1 MSENVSGSRSE
12 GRLKWFAL
20 IATCFGILMA
30 LLDVTVVNVA
40 LPVLQTDL
48 NASFP
53 DLQWVI
59 DAYTITL
66 AVFLV
71 TAGRLGD
78 VFGRKRL
85 FIAGLGIFTI
95 GSLLCALSANFT
107 IGGLS
112 NIQILWGA
120 RVIQGLGG
128 SIMLPV
134 SLSIISATFQGR
146 ERGTAIGI
154 WGATTGLATAIGP
167 VVGGL
172 LVEKVSWQS
181 IFYLNVPIGV
191 VGILLS
197 IWAIRESRD
206 EDAPRAV
213 DFFGLAT
220 ITSGLF
226 CLVLG
231 LIQGESKGWGSAYI
245 IILFSVA
252 VVSLIIF
259 VIGELR
265 IRNPMLDPRLFKNRS
280 FTGAAIVAFSL
291 SAGLYSLLFFLTL
304 YLQNSLAFDPLQ
316 TGLRL
321 LPLSAIVLF
330 IAPISGNL
338 IGRIGPRPIMFVGMT
353 VLAVAVLLMTRISG
367 NYQQSD
373 WLVLLPAFFLAG
385 LGNGLVNPPI
395 STVAVGTVSPARA
408 GMASGV
414 NTVARQVGVAF
425 GIAFW
430 GALLATRY
438 NGYVRDKVQALNAPQ
453 LGDSVKGKI
462 IDGVQNAGATA
473 GSTGLKGGGGSFQ
486 NSPVYGKVQDIA
498 RASFVDGTVDVLRL
512 AAILLAVGALAAL
525 VLVRN
530 SDLVGHSE
538 NAAEKNE
545 SKDRNKYEDK
555 NGERDG
561 FDPLLGGIALAYMS
575 ERLEDQ
581 DGDSPRL
588 VSAAANLLPGEEGSD
603 GERARRAG
611 RQILRPLAVRLLQD
625 GVKKKEENTNGDT
638 EQGKS

>member
-1 MSENVSGSRSE
+1 M
-12 GRLKWFAL
+12 KWLAL
-20 IATCFGILMA
+20 VATCFGILMA

-40 LPVLQTDL
+40 LPVLQDDL
-48 NASFP
+48 SASFP

-85 FIAGLGIFTI
+85 FIAGLAIFTI
-95 GSLLCALSANFT
+95 GSLLCALSADFT
-107 IGGLS
+107 IGSFS
-112 NIQILWGA
+112 NIQVLWGA

-134 SLSIISATFQGR
+134 SLSIISATFEGR

-181 IFYLNVPIGV
+181 IFYLNIPIGV

-197 IWAIRESRD
+197 VWAIRESRD

-213 DFFGLAT
+213 DLFGLAT
-220 ITSGLF
+220 ITAGLF
-226 CLVLG
+226 CLVLA
-231 LIQGESKGWGSAYI
+231 LIQGESKGWSSAYI
-245 IILFSVA
+245 ITLFSVA
-252 VVSLIIF
+252 AVSLIVF
-259 VIGELR
+259 VVGELR

-280 FTGAAIVAFSL
+280 FTGAAITAFCL

-321 LPLSAIVLF
+321 LPLSAVVLF
-330 IAPISGNL
+330 IAPLSGNL
-338 IGRIGPRPIMFVGMT
+338 TSRIGPRPILFTGMAF
-353 VLAVAVLLMTRISG
+353 LAVAVLLMTRISG
-367 NYQQSD
+367 QYQQSD
-373 WLVLLPAFFLAG
+373 WILLLPAFFLAG
-385 LGNGLVNPPI
+385 VGNGLVNPPI
-395 STVAVGTVSPARA
+395 STVAIGTVSPAKA

-438 NGYVRDKVQALNAPQ
+438 NNYVKDKIQALNTPR
-453 LGDSVKGKI
+453 LDDSTKSKI
-462 IDGVQNAGATA
+462 IDGVQNAGTTA

-486 NSPVYGKVQDIA
+486 NSPIYGQVQDIA

-512 AAILLAVGALAAL
+512 ASILLAVGALAAL
-525 VLVRN
+525 FLIRN
-530 SDLVGHSE
+530 SDLVGQSKEPDTAKGH
-538 NAAEKNE
+538 ADRDTQGGEK
-545 SKDRNKYEDK
+545 K
-555 NGERDG
+555 
-561 FDPLLGGIALAYMS
+561 I
-575 ERLEDQ
+575 
-581 DGDSPRL
+581 
-588 VSAAANLLPGEEGSD
+588 
-603 GERARRAG
+603 
-611 RQILRPLAVRLLQD
+611 
-625 GVKKKEENTNGDT
+625 
-638 EQGKS
+638 

>member
-1 MSENVSGSRSE
+1 MSESVSASRSE

-20 IATCFGILMA
+20 VATCFGILMA

-40 LPVLQTDL
+40 LPVLQKDL

-85 FIAGLGIFTI
+85 FIAGLGIFTT

-107 IGGLS
+107 IGGFS

-120 RVIQGLGG
+120 RIIQGLGG

-146 ERGTAIGI
+146 QRGTAIGI

-197 IWAIRESRD
+197 IWAIRETRD

-213 DFFGLAT
+213 DLFGLAT
-220 ITSGLF
+220 ITVGLF

-245 IILFSVA
+245 IILFAVA
-252 VVSLIIF
+252 AASLMLFVV
-259 VIGELR
+259 GELR
-265 IRNPMLDPRLFKNRS
+265 IKNPMLDPRLFKNRS

-321 LPLSAIVLF
+321 LPLSAVVLF
-330 IAPISGNL
+330 IAPLSGNL
-338 IGRIGPRPIMFVGMT
+338 TGRIGPRAIMFTGMALLT
-353 VLAVAVLLMTRISG
+353 VAVLLMTRISG

-373 WLVLLPAFFLAG
+373 WVLLLPAFFMAG

-438 NGYVRDKVQALNAPQ
+438 NKYVHDKVQALNSPG
-453 LGDSVKGKI
+453 LSGSLKSKI
-462 IDGVQNAGATA
+462 IDGVQSAGTTA
-473 GSTGLKGGGGSFQ
+473 GSTGLKGGGGQAGSFQ
-486 NSPVYGKVQDIA
+486 NSPVYGTVQQIA
-498 RASFVDGTVDVLRL
+498 RASFVDGTVDVLKL

-525 VLVRN
+525 FLIRS
-530 SDLVGHSE
+530 SDLVGNSE
-538 NAAEKNE
+538 QSVAEE
-545 SKDRNKYEDK
+545 SGKRESL
-555 NGERDG
+555 
-561 FDPLLGGIALAYMS
+561 DPLLGGIALAYMS
-575 ERLEDQ
+575 ERLETAN
-581 DGDSPRL
+581 GESPRL
-588 VSAAANLLPGEEGSD
+588 VSAAANLIPEQEGSDYDSD
-603 GERARRAG
+603 GERARLAG
-611 RQILRPLAVRLLQD
+611 QRILRPLAIRLLLD
-625 GVKKKEENTNGDT
+625 GMGKNKENTNGHAERGPET
-638 EQGKS
+638 PG

>member
-1 MSENVSGSRSE
+1 MSENVSEPRS
-12 GRLKWFAL
+12 GGFLKWLAL
-20 IATCFGILMA
+20 VATCFGILMA

-40 LPVLQTDL
+40 LPVLQDDL

-85 FIAGLGIFTI
+85 FIAGLAIFTI
-95 GSLLCALSANFT
+95 GSLLCALSADFT
-107 IGGLS
+107 IGSLS
-112 NIQILWGA
+112 NIQVLWGA

-134 SLSIISATFQGR
+134 SLSIISATFEGR

-181 IFYLNVPIGV
+181 IFYLNIPIGV

-213 DFFGLAT
+213 DLFGLAT
-220 ITSGLF
+220 ITAGLF
-226 CLVLG
+226 CLVLA
-231 LIQGESKGWGSAYI
+231 LIQGESKGWSSAYI

-252 VVSLIIF
+252 AVSLIVF
-259 VIGELR
+259 VVGELR

-280 FTGAAIVAFSL
+280 FTGAAITAFCL

-321 LPLSAIVLF
+321 LPLSAVVLF
-330 IAPISGNL
+330 IAPLSGNL
-338 IGRIGPRPIMFVGMT
+338 TGRIGPRPILFTGMAF
-353 VLAVAVLLMTRISG
+353 LAVAVLLMTRISG
-367 NYQQSD
+367 QYQQSD
-373 WLVLLPAFFLAG
+373 WILLLPAFFLAG
-385 LGNGLVNPPI
+385 VGNGLVNPPI
-395 STVAVGTVSPARA
+395 STVAIGTVSPAKA

-438 NGYVRDKVQALNAPQ
+438 NNYVKDKIQALNAPR
-453 LGDSVKGKI
+453 LDDSTKSKI
-462 IDGVQNAGATA
+462 IDGVQNAGTTA

-486 NSPVYGKVQDIA
+486 NSPIYGQVQDIA

-512 AAILLAVGALAAL
+512 ASILLAVGALSAL
-525 VLVRN
+525 FLIRN
-530 SDLVGHSE
+530 SDLVGQ
-538 NAAEKNE
+538 
-545 SKDRNKYEDK
+545 SKKPDTSKGHADRDT
-555 NGERDG
+555 
-561 FDPLLGGIALAYMS
+561 
-575 ERLEDQ
+575 Q
-581 DGDSPRL
+581 
-588 VSAAANLLPGEEGSD
+588 GEE
-603 GERARRAG
+603 
-611 RQILRPLAVRLLQD
+611 
-625 GVKKKEENTNGDT
+625 KKI
-638 EQGKS
+638 

>member
-1 MSENVSGSRSE
+1 MSESASEQRSE

-20 IATCFGILMA
+20 AATCFGILMA

-40 LPVLQTDL
+40 LPVLQRDL
-48 NASFP
+48 NASFQ

-85 FIAGLGIFTI
+85 FISGLGIFTV
-95 GSLLCALSANFT
+95 GSLLCALSADFT

-112 NIQILWGA
+112 NIQVLWGA
-120 RVIQGLGG
+120 RALQGVGG

-134 SLSIISATFQGR
+134 SLSIISATFEGR

-197 IWAIRESRD
+197 AWAIRESRD
-206 EDAPRAV
+206 EDAPRSV
-213 DFFGLAT
+213 DLFGLAT
-220 ITSGLF
+220 ITAGLF

-231 LIQGESKGWGSAYI
+231 LIQGQDKGWESAYI
-245 IILFSVA
+245 IILFAVA
-252 VVSLIIF
+252 AVSLVLF
-259 VIGELR
+259 VVGELKV
-265 IRNPMLDPRLFKNRS
+265 RNPMLDPRLFKNKS
-280 FTGAAIVAFSL
+280 FTGATITAFSL

-330 IAPISGNL
+330 IAPVAGNL
-338 IGRIGPRPIMFVGMT
+338 SSRIGPRPVLFTGM
-353 VLAVAVLLMTRISG
+353 VLLTGAVLLMTRISG
-367 NYQQSD
+367 EYQQSD
-373 WLVLLPAFFLAG
+373 WVVLLPAFIIAG

-395 STVAVGTVSPARA
+395 STVAVGTVRPAKA

-414 NTVARQVGVAF
+414 NTVARQIGVAF

-438 NGYVRDKVQALNAPQ
+438 NGYVRDKVQALNAPG
-453 LGDSVKGKI
+453 LSDSAKSRI
-462 IDGVQNAGATA
+462 IDGVQNAGTAA
-473 GSTGLKGGGGSFQ
+473 GSAGLKGGGAQAGSFQ
-486 NSPVYGKVQDIA
+486 NSPVYGRIQDIA
-498 RASFVDGTVDVLRL
+498 RASFVDGTVDILRL
-512 AAILLAVGALAAL
+512 AAILLGIGALAAL
-525 VLVRN
+525 FLIRN
-530 SDLVGHSE
+530 SDLVGQS
-538 NAAEKNE
+538 
-545 SKDRNKYEDK
+545 
-555 NGERDG
+555 
-561 FDPLLGGIALAYMS
+561 
-575 ERLEDQ
+575 DQ
-581 DGDSPRL
+581 PDAPD
-588 VSAAANLLPGEEGSD
+588 E
-603 GERARRAG
+603 
-611 RQILRPLAVRLLQD
+611 
-625 GVKKKEENTNGDT
+625 KKK
-638 EQGKS
+638 

>member
-1 MSENVSGSRSE
+1 MSENMSE
-12 GRLKWFAL
+12 PRPGGFLKWLAL
-20 IATCFGILMA
+20 VATCFGILMA

-40 LPVLQTDL
+40 LPVLQSELD
-48 NASFP
+48 ASFS

-85 FIAGLGIFTI
+85 FIAGLGIFTT
-95 GSLLCALSANFT
+95 GSLLCALSADFT

-134 SLSIISATFQGR
+134 SLSIISATFEGR

-154 WGATTGLATAIGP
+154 WGATTGLATAVGP

-181 IFYLNVPIGV
+181 IFYLNIPIGL

-197 IWAIRESRD
+197 VWAIRESRD
-206 EDAPRAV
+206 EGAPRAV
-213 DFFGLAT
+213 DLFGLAT
-220 ITSGLF
+220 ITVGLF

-231 LIQGESKGWGSAYI
+231 LIQGESKGWSSAYI
-245 IILFSVA
+245 ITLFSVA
-252 VVSLIIF
+252 AVSLIVF
-259 VIGELR
+259 VVGELR
-265 IRNPMLDPRLFKNRS
+265 IKNPMLDPRLFKNRS
-280 FTGAAIVAFSL
+280 FTGAAITAFCL

-304 YLQNSLAFDPLQ
+304 YLQNSLAFNPLQ

-330 IAPISGNL
+330 VAPLAGNL
-338 IGRIGPRPIMFVGMT
+338 TGRIGPRPILFAGMAA
-353 VLAVAVLLMTRISG
+353 LAIAVLLMTRISG
-367 NYQQSD
+367 QYQQSD
-373 WLVLLPAFFLAG
+373 WILLLPAFFLAG
-385 LGNGLVNPPI
+385 IGNGLVNPPI
-395 STVAVGTVSPARA
+395 STVAVGTVRPAKA

-438 NGYVRDKVQALNAPQ
+438 NNYVQDRIQALNAPR
-453 LGDSVKGKI
+453 LDDSTKSKI
-462 IDGVQNAGATA
+462 IDGVQSAGTTA

-486 NSPVYGKVQDIA
+486 NSPVYGQVQDIA
-498 RASFVDGTVDVLRL
+498 RASFVDGTVDILRL
-512 AAILLAVGALAAL
+512 AAILLAIGALAAL
-525 VLVRN
+525 FLVRS
-530 SDLVGHSE
+530 SDLVGQSE
-538 NAAEKNE
+538 KPGTADENSQGEKKQ
-545 SKDRNKYEDK
+545 S
-555 NGERDG
+555 
-561 FDPLLGGIALAYMS
+561 
-575 ERLEDQ
+575 
-581 DGDSPRL
+581 
-588 VSAAANLLPGEEGSD
+588 
-603 GERARRAG
+603 
-611 RQILRPLAVRLLQD
+611 
-625 GVKKKEENTNGDT
+625 
-638 EQGKS
+638 

>member
-1 MSENVSGSRSE
+1 MSENASVSRPE

-20 IATCFGILMA
+20 VATCFGILMA

-40 LPVLQTDL
+40 LPVLQKDL

-85 FIAGLGIFTI
+85 FIAGLGIFTT
-95 GSLLCALSANFT
+95 GSLLCALSADFT

-197 IWAIRESRD
+197 VWAIRESRD

-213 DFFGLAT
+213 DLFGLAT
-220 ITSGLF
+220 ITVGLF

-245 IILFSVA
+245 IILFAVA
-252 VVSLIIF
+252 AVSLVLF
-259 VIGELR
+259 VVGELR
-265 IRNPMLDPRLFKNRS
+265 IKNPMLDPRLFKNRS

-321 LPLSAIVLF
+321 LPLSAVVLF
-330 IAPISGNL
+330 VAPLAGNL
-338 IGRIGPRPIMFVGMT
+338 TGRIGPRPIMFTGMAL
-353 VLAVAVLLMTRISG
+353 LAVAVLLMTRISG
-367 NYQQSD
+367 QYQQSD
-373 WLVLLPAFFLAG
+373 WVLLLPAFFMAG

-395 STVAVGTVSPARA
+395 STVAVGTVSPAKA

-438 NGYVRDKVQALNAPQ
+438 NSYVHDKVQALNAPG
-453 LGDSVKGKI
+453 LGGSLKGKI
-462 IDGVQNAGATA
+462 IDGVQSAGTTA
-473 GSTGLKGGGGSFQ
+473 GSTGLRGGSQAGSFQ
-486 NSPVYGKVQDIA
+486 NSPIYGRVQDIA

-512 AAILLAVGALAAL
+512 AAILLTVGALAAL
-525 VLVRN
+525 FLIR
-530 SDLVGHSE
+530 STDLVGNPDRSAASE
-538 NAAEKNE
+538 GSGK
-545 SKDRNKYEDK
+545 
-555 NGERDG
+555 RDG
-561 FDPLLGGIALAYMS
+561 LDPLLGGIALAYMS
-575 ERLEDQ
+575 ERLENA

-611 RQILRPLAVRLLQD
+611 QQILRPLAVRLLLD
-625 GVKKKEENTNGDT
+625 GMGKNKEDADGDT
-638 EQGKS
+638 EPDGSSR